1 MVMDQ
6 PSAPQIFKWTSNAVL
21 IRFLLLFACG
31 WAIVQ
36 VLAYFET
43 VVIIFVS
50 ATLLSFLLSYPVRW
64 LSQWLSHGWAVSCIF
79 ALALILILIATATVG
94 FVVLSQGQKLAEST
108 INFLNSLP
116 PLLGQFE
123 RYLHYRNLHINFEAV
138 GRQFQNQ
145 ALLQVTSNLSLLQI
159 ALKNLVS
166 LLLTTVI
173 AFLMLLDGKRLW
185 HLTLKLVPIN
195 RRERF
200 SIAVRRNLQRFFWGQ
215 LLLCL
220 FFISTAFI
228 IFLLLQV
235 PFPLALAVI
244 AGVLDLIPG
253 IGAMLGI
260 GLVFLLLLSQG
271 IWLAL
276 KVLLACVLLQQ
287 IQENLLMP
295 RIMQNS
301 LNINPV
307 LMFFALLIGAR
318 VAGVL
323 GVFLA
328 IPITG
333 VIVNL
338 FEIEEMQGRSPFQR
352 RFKN

>member
-1 MVMDQ
+1 MNQ
-6 PSAPQIFKWTSNAVL
+6 PSASQIFKQLSNVVL

-50 ATLLSFLLSYPVRW
+50 ATLLAFLLNYPARW
-64 LSQWLSHGWAVSCIF
+64 LGQWLPHSWAVSCIF
-79 ALALILILIATATVG
+79 ALALVVIAVAMATIG

-108 INFLNSLP
+108 LNFLNSLI
-116 PLLGQFE
+116 PLLEQFE

-138 GRQFQNQ
+138 GRHFQSQ
-145 ALLQVTSNLSLLQI
+145 ALLQVTSNLSLVKI
-159 ALKNLVS
+159 ALTNLVN
-166 LLLTTVI
+166 LLLTAVI

-185 HLTLKLVPIN
+185 HLTLKLVPIH

-200 SIAVRRNLQRFFWGQ
+200 SIAVRRNLQGFFWGQ

-220 FFISTAFI
+220 FFISSAFV

-235 PFPLALAVI
+235 PFPLALATI

-260 GLVFLLLLSQG
+260 GLIFLLLLSQG

-276 KVLLACVLLQQ
+276 KVLFACVLLQQ
-287 IQENLLMP
+287 VQENLLMP

-307 LMFFALLIGAR
+307 LMFFALITGAR
-318 VAGVL
+318 IAGML

-338 FEIEEMQGRSPFQR
+338 FEIEEMRGRSPLQKR
-352 RFKN
+352 LKN

>member
-6 PSAPQIFKWTSNAVL
+6 PSAPQIFQQLSNAVL

-43 VVIIFVS
+43 VVVIFVS
-50 ATLLSFLLSYPVRW
+50 ATLLAFLLSYPVRW
-64 LSQWLSHGWAVSCIF
+64 LGQWLPHGWAVGCIF
-79 ALALILILIATATVG
+79 ALALVLIAVATATIG
-94 FVVLSQGQKLAEST
+94 FVVLAQEQKLAEST
-108 INFLNSLP
+108 LNFLNSLV

-138 GRQFQNQ
+138 GRQFQSQ
-145 ALLQVTSNLSLLQI
+145 ALQQVTSNLSLVQI
-159 ALKNLVS
+159 ALTNLVS
-166 LLLTTVI
+166 LLLTAVI
-173 AFLMLLDGKRLW
+173 AFLLLLDGKRLW
-185 HLTLKLVPIN
+185 HLTLKLVPFH

-200 SIAVRRNLQRFFWGQ
+200 SIAVRRNLQGFFWGQ

-228 IFLLLQV
+228 VFLLLQV

-244 AGVLDLIPG
+244 VGVLDLIPG

-276 KVLLACVLLQQ
+276 KALLACIVIQQ

-318 VAGVL
+318 VAGIP

-328 IPITG
+328 VPITG
-333 VIVNL
+333 LIVNL
-338 FEIEEMQGRSPFQR
+338 FEIEEIRGRSPVQKR
-352 RFKN
+352 CKN